1 MTIFDLLFILHPIA
15 IWGGCGVAI
24 VMVAFYCMRFG
35 VVSRFVYF
43 SVLLIVAA
51 VYGYLLYDFLM
62 VEFSIQAIAIHLNV
76 LNVRH
81 PDHAAQVVLE
91 GLLDPF
97 YIDVWLTT
105 IFIAFTAWQTA
116 KRAARYIPIAQ
127 LKHKT
132 KVVDARWM
140 IMDQAKKIFKEG
152 DLIIGEATEIQG
164 NKRSKWSNVP
174 LLKFKGETHLL
185 TCSGTGGGKTTSVT
199 IPNFLNYPYSLVVLD
214 PKTDITDE
222 MITAR
227 QLKLKKDIAVINPL
241 KQSHSL
247 NVLALCD
254 VSTPKVLTHIRS
266 ITKWICGEKEG
277 AQHDQ
282 YFTESAHS
290 LIECLI
296 AYELFLYPSSPSLRR
311 VRDNLSLPLD
321 KLQALLKSIYEMPE
335 DFGFCIPQKIAGPL
349 YNIPPK
355 QFAGTA
361 GIADTATKFL
371 IDETVLHC
379 VTDNTVDIERLRA
392 GEMDV
397 VIQLSLEVMGAYP
410 GLSRILL
417 GSILYYVYQ
426 NRPKHQVLFLI
437 DEMPRLGYMRLLE
450 EARDV
455 GRGLGIKLWVI
466 VQELGQLRKLY
477 GQDGVSAW
485 LENTGIQQFFGIKGL
500 ETAKRLVET
509 LGETM
514 VDISSVSLNQSENS
528 KESRSVSTQK
538 QKRSLITVDEIIQ
551 LGQENQLILSEH
563 NKPLK
568 CAKSPYYRRK
578 EFMKLLK

>member
-1 MTIFDLLFILHPIA
+1 MEITDLLFVLHPKVL
-15 IWGGCGVAI
+15 WGMGGITLILAS
-24 VMVAFYCMRFG
+24 FSGLRLG
-35 VVSRFVYF
+35 LVSRLVYF
-43 SVLLIVAA
+43 VMLFLSTV
-51 VYGYLLYDFLM
+51 VYGYQLFDFIQH
-62 VEFSIQAIAIHLNV
+62 EFSMRA
-76 LNVRH
+76 
-81 PDHAAQVVLE
+81 VVLQLRLMSAHQLE
-91 GLLDPF
+91 NVCQVILNGVLDPF
-97 YIDVWLTT
+97 YLDIWLTT
-105 IFIAFTAWQTA
+105 MFISFVAWQTA

-140 IMDQAKKIFKEG
+140 MIDHAKKIFKEG
-152 DLIIGEATEIQG
+152 DLIIGEAIEIMG
-164 NKRSKWSNVP
+164 NKRSKWSNAS

-214 PKTDITDE
+214 PKTDISDE
-222 MITAR
+222 MISAR
-227 QLKLKKDIAVINPL
+227 QLKFQKDIAVINPH

-277 AQHDQ
+277 THHDQ

-296 AYELFLYPSSPSLRR
+296 AYELFLHPKSPSLRR

-321 KLQALLKSIYEMPE
+321 KLQTLLKSIYEMPE
-335 DFGFCIPQKIAGPL
+335 EFGFGIPQKIAGPL
-349 YNIPPK
+349 YNIPSK

-371 IDETVLHC
+371 IDESVLQC
-379 VTDNTVDIERLRA
+379 VTDHSIDIEQLRS
-392 GEMDV
+392 GELDI

-426 NRPKHQVLFLI
+426 NRPQHQALFLI

-477 GQDGVSAW
+477 GQDGISAW